1 MFCALHDML
10 PAYFSSL
17 FAYNYNVHTH
27 FTRHSR
33 PIDLH
38 REHCRLKLRK
48 TSLRIYGPVLWNS
61 LPLTIGYIDSLHSFR
76 SMYKS
81 LLLAEL

>member
-17 FAYNYNVHTH
+17 FAYNCNVHTH
-27 FTRHSR
+27 FTRHS
-33 PIDLH
+33 IDLH
-38 REHCRLKLRK
+38 REHCRLKLRE

-61 LPLTIGYIDSLHSFR
+61 LPLTIRYTDSLHTFR